1 MEWLIIIIIEFL
13 CTLVNVI
20 LAIIF
25 YRTKAYYEEKGKNLA
40 TKEDIRGITD
50 TVKSVE
56 HGFNEKLER
65 LKASLNLSNNIQLK
79 FIDAQKTIIG
89 EIFIA
94 MELCI
99 RNIDYIYKSINES
112 NEKINKAI
120 ETAKNSIDDLY
131 TKESLFKI
139 YISKGHET
147 PINEELENLN
157 KYINE
162 SFKDVNDLCK
172 KIISINNNLQLAI
185 NESDDD
191 KIKSLCDQK
200 KELTKEGE
208 LTVLQSRNL
217 KLSKDSKTKF
227 ESYCY
232 NFLTEIHNSLLESK
246 PEA

>member
-1 MEWLIIIIIEFL
+1 MEVGLLILFGIL
-13 CTLVNVI
+13 LLYLNVYI
-20 LAIIF
+20 
-25 YRTKAYYEEKGKNLA
+25 KKKGENLA

-147 PINEELENLN
+147 PINDELENLN

-162 SFKDVNDLCK
+162 SFKDINDLCK

-185 NESDDD
+185 NESNDD
-191 KIKSLCDQK
+191 KIKSLCEQK
-200 KELTKEGE
+200 KELTKEEE
-208 LTVLQSRNL
+208 LTVLQNGNL
-217 KLSKDSKTKF
+217 KSSKDSKTKF

-232 NFLTEIHNSLLESK
+232 KFLTEIHNSLLESK

>member
-1 MEWLIIIIIEFL
+1 MEWIGLILQMIFL
-13 CTLVNVI
+13 GVFLVWEG
-20 LAIIF
+20 
-25 YRTKAYYEEKGKNLA
+25 YCKKKGENLA

-65 LKASLNLSNNIQLK
+65 LKANLNLSNNIQLK

-120 ETAKNSIDDLY
+120 ETAKNSIDDFY

-147 PINEELENLN
+147 SINDELKNLN
-157 KYINE
+157 KFINE
-162 SFKDVNDLCK
+162 SFKDANDLCK
-172 KIISINNNLQLAI
+172 KITSINNNLQLAI
-185 NESDDD
+185 NESSYE

-200 KELTKEGE
+200 KELIKEGE
-208 LTVLQSRNL
+208 STVLQNEKL
-217 KLSKDSKTKF
+217 KSSNDSKTKF